1 MTWLENFI
9 LLSKIIQGVFLFQWT
24 LALYVCDYLG
34 LTLDVRLLEILDF
47 NCHLSDHSIRWCISR
62 CSSWW
67 LTAENNT
74 WWSFLLSLNRNNF
87 GNISLDNSSSISG
100 WRLITLNKVFPDP
113 EPAAINILYG
123 WSGICCQLK
132 PLSFI
137 FYFVTST
144 KLILF
149 CIVLCNK
156 HLVFFFFTY

>member
-1 MTWLENFI
+1 M
-9 LLSKIIQGVFLFQWT
+9 S
-24 LALYVCDYLG
+24 
-34 LTLDVRLLEILDF
+34 LLEIL
-47 NCHLSDHSIRWCISR
+47 NSNYHLSDHSIRWCISR

-67 LTAENNT
+67 LTAENNI

-100 WRLITLNKVFPDP
+100 WRLFTLNNFFSDP
-113 EPAAINILYG
+113 EPGAINILYG

-149 CIVLCNK
+149 CIVLSNK
-156 HLVFFFFTY
+156 YVVFFFFYILNPCLLHMHTFILNQFISFFYHYLKLK